1 MREEEYYRLQK
12 LSKVYGV
19 TLRTAILIASAELDR
34 KYWERS
40 SKIDLLQGVI

>member
-34 KYWERS
+34 KYCERS
-40 SKIDLLQGVI
+40 IKIDLLQGVI

>member
-19 TLRTAILIASAELDR
+19 TLRTAILIASAEL
-34 KYWERS
+34 EAILIAS
-40 SKIDLLQGVI
+40 NTGS